1 MRRETLYL
9 QDIVEACDL
18 LGTFLAGM
26 DASAFMASELHKA
39 AALQKLA
46 VIGEAAARLPQEFRE
61 RYPEVEWRDIVAFRN
76 IAVHAYFSVQ
86 WDIVW
91 ATAHDDVSVLQ
102 SQVLQILQKE
112 KTVEE
117 PDD

>member
-1 MRRETLYL
+1 MRREILYL
-9 QDIVEACDL
+9 QDIIEACNL
-18 LGTFLAGM
+18 LDTFLEGM

-39 AALQKLA
+39 ATLQKLA

-61 RYPEVEWRDIVAFRN
+61 KHAEVEWRDIIAFRN

-91 ATAHDDVSVLQ
+91 ATAHDDVPLLRN
-102 SQVLQILQKE
+102 QVQKILQNE
-112 KTVEE
+112 NLDE

>member
-9 QDIVEACDL
+9 QDIIEACDL
-18 LGTFLAGM
+18 LDTFLAGM

-61 RYPEVEWRDIVAFRN
+61 KHPEVEWRDIIAFRN
-76 IAVHAYFSVQ
+76 IAVHAYFAVQ

-91 ATAHDDVSVLQ
+91 ATAHYDVPILRSQVQKILQ
-102 SQVLQILQKE
+102 SENL
-112 KTVEE
+112 EE
-117 PDD
+117 SDD